1 MEEETSLTS
10 PQSLASTSYFLKH
23 FKDILM
29 FLISQLIKFLKSYRE
44 TLDQIEKISSKRNEK
59 PIDI

>member
-23 FKDILM
+23 LKAILM
-29 FLISQLIKFLKSYRE
+29 FLISQLIKFLKNYRE
-44 TLDQIEKISSKRNEK
+44 TLNQIEKISSKRNEK

>member
-10 PQSLASTSYFLKH
+10 PQSLASTSYFLKTIN
-23 FKDILM
+23 DILM
-29 FLISQLIKFLKSYRE
+29 LLISQLIKFLKSYRE
-44 TLDQIEKISSKRNEK
+44 TLNQIEKISRKRNEK